1 MLMLVGYECF
11 CYVPF
16 MADTPTDAVL
26 PILVKIQESI
36 AALRSEFHSELGSF
50 RQSTE
55 TRLDGLET
63 LIRKQ
68 RRDSAGM
75 LVMMRAAASDFDER
89 VSAVEERI
97 AALEARKT

>member
-1 MLMLVGYECF
+1 
-11 CYVPF
+11 
-16 MADTPTDAVL
+16 MADTPADAVHS
-26 PILVKIQESI
+26 ILIKIQESI
-36 AALRSEFHSELGSF
+36 AALRMEVGQF
-50 RQSTE
+50 RQDNRADHE
-55 TRLDGLET
+55 RMET

>member
-1 MLMLVGYECF
+1 MT
-11 CYVPF
+11 
-16 MADTPTDAVL
+16 DTPADAVHS
-26 PILVKIQESI
+26 ILIKIQESI
-36 AALRSEFHSELGSF
+36 SALRMEVGQF
-50 RQSTE
+50 RQDNRAE
-55 TRLDGLET
+55 HERMET

-75 LVMMRAAASDFDER
+75 LVMMRAAAGDFDER

>member
-1 MLMLVGYECF
+1 
-11 CYVPF
+11 
-16 MADTPTDAVL
+16 MADTPTDAVHS
-26 PILVKIQESI
+26 ILIKIQESI
-36 AALRSEFHSELGSF
+36 VALRGEFRSELGSF

-55 TRLDGLET
+55 TRLDSLET

>member
-1 MLMLVGYECF
+1 
-11 CYVPF
+11 
-16 MADTPTDAVL
+16 MAETPTDAVL
-26 PILVKIQESI
+26 PILVKIQESV
-36 AALRSEFHSELGSF
+36 AALRSEVSQF
-50 RQSTE
+50 RQDNRAE
-55 TRLDGLET
+55 HERMEA

-89 VSAVEERI
+89 VSAVEERM